1 MRRCQELLKQWPVG
15 KGGDHQSNGTL
26 GLETRKQVAA
36 ADDLPSRRGGDE
48 ADAYRQ
54 AQIAKAEKAVPYSKF
69 IEPFVMTIVRE
80 VAATGRAI

>member
-1 MRRCQELLKQWPVG
+1 VRRCQELLKQWPVG

-36 ADDLPSRRGGDE
+36 DDDLPSRRGGDDE

-54 AQIAKAEKAVPYSKF
+54 GQISAVPFESE
-69 IEPFVMTIVRE
+69 IR
-80 VAATGRAI
+80 